1 MSRSLLRDFLGV
13 FEIQALNLRFGHL
26 GCRIEDVEI
35 VYLEFYLFQLE
46 TLPLDFARL
55 LVQVHRLGST
65 LVVVV
70 AAIFLVVDQYV
81 VLLVVRDNLRVRSV
95 LLGVMGHN
103 G

>member
-1 MSRSLLRDFLGV
+1 LSCGLLRNFLGV
-13 FEIQALNLRFGHL
+13 FEIQTLDLRFGHL
-26 GCRIEDVEI
+26 GRRIEDVEI

-70 AAIFLVVDQYV
+70 TAILLVVNQDV

-95 LLGVMGHN
+95 LLGVMGYN